1 MDVPYRG
8 KLRQWR
14 VSATTV
20 LLPFSGLKRRYVK
33 VLQLLGHLLQS
44 CFFIIQSPKLD
55 ERPWFCPMGSMT
67 AYNKGQIIL
76 TCEIELCHI
85 AKQGFSHFLVESLFY
100 FTY

>member
-1 MDVPYRG
+1 
-8 KLRQWR
+8 
-14 VSATTV
+14 
-20 LLPFSGLKRRYVK
+20 
-33 VLQLLGHLLQS
+33 
-44 CFFIIQSPKLD
+44 
-55 ERPWFCPMGSMT
+55 MGSMT